1 MLLSLTEDRFVDREA
16 RFAGT
21 TIKGKNMSLLHFRF
35 KERRRTVRVAITIA
49 LTLRWESPSGEVFTV
64 KTRSQTVS
72 QGGGL
77 CLLDE
82 PIVVGQAIQLV
93 NENSGE
99 AIQAKVVTVRKAR
112 DGKTHVGFEFVETST
127 NFWRMHFPAPGARP
141 LRRPVHPKV
150 LA

>member
-1 MLLSLTEDRFVDREA
+1 
-16 RFAGT
+16 
-21 TIKGKNMSLLHFRF
+21 MSLLHFRF

-49 LTLRWESPSGEVFTV
+49 LTARWEAPSGDVFTV
-64 KTRSQTVS
+64 KTQSQSVS

-77 CLLDE
+77 CVLEE
-82 PIVVGQAIQLV
+82 PIVVGQALQLV

-99 AIQAKVVTVRKAR
+99 AVDAKVVTVRKAR
-112 DGKTHVGFEFVETST
+112 DGKTYVGFEFAEPNT

-141 LRRPVHPKV
+141 LRRPAQSKV